1 MSVPAP
7 SGPTPPI
14 HIPSIVSLCVRSLL
28 NKEPRTLNR
37 ALRLLSISLKDASSS
52 GSQRSWMS
60 AFMDLAFSSAA
71 SASLALDLAEPMR
84 LLASL
89 DEETMKKKASAG
101 DVDMKDS
108 TDADA
113 KTKTP
118 ADEKQTDEAAAA
130 TQKPSAAALNL
141 ATPELTLTLYVA
153 TAMLLVDAH
162 KYAEALKTCET
173 AVQMAATYN
182 RRTLDLLGARLFR
195 LWGLAAEKSGG
206 TKGLA
211 ALRPQMLAYH
221 RTSCVR
227 HDIPGQEVLLNLLLR
242 SYLSERLYAQA
253 ERLRSR
259 APLPEGALGAR
270 SNAQQARYLH
280 YLGRIRAVHLEY
292 TEAKECLSQALR
304 KAPARA
310 AAGFRMLTTKW
321 LVVVR
326 MLLGETPE
334 RRELTGVKV
343 LAPYF
348 ALAAAAREGSL
359 AAFTRVVES
368 HGAVFARDGLSHLV
382 ARLRRNVIRSGVRR
396 VALAY
401 TRISL
406 ADVASKIGLEGSS
419 SDVASVVAKVIR
431 DGGEGME
438 EAYIDHAS
446 GCLCSRGAPNVYG
459 TRSPAAQFHDRTM
472 FLMDVHNEAL
482 RAMRF
487 PAKAGDDGETEEQ
500 RRERRLAESELA
512 TAIAEEDDDD
522 FL

>member
-1 MSVPAP
+1 MA
-7 SGPTPPI
+7 
-14 HIPSIVSLCVRSLL
+14 
-28 NKEPRTLNR
+28 K
-37 ALRLLSISLKDASSS
+37 ALGI
-52 GSQRSWMS
+52 
-60 AFMDLAFSSAA
+60 
-71 SASLALDLAEPMR
+71 
-84 LLASL
+84 
-89 DEETMKKKASAG
+89 
-101 DVDMKDS
+101 
-108 TDADA
+108 
-113 KTKTP
+113 
-118 ADEKQTDEAAAA
+118 
-130 TQKPSAAALNL
+130 
-141 ATPELTLTLYVA
+141 
-153 TAMLLVDAH
+153 
-162 KYAEALKTCET
+162 KTCET

-334 RRELTGVKV
+334 RI
-343 LAPYF
+343 
-348 ALAAAAREGSL
+348 
-359 AAFTRVVES
+359 
-368 HGAVFARDGLSHLV
+368 
-382 ARLRRNVIRSGVRR
+382 ARLQGLEFADGAG
-396 VALAY
+396 VAL
-401 TRISL
+401 
-406 ADVASKIGLEGSS
+406 VVQVGLCLLVQL
-419 SDVASVVAKVIR
+419 DFTQILV
-431 DGGEGME
+431 DGFVG
-438 EAYIDHAS
+438 
-446 GCLCSRGAPNVYG
+446 
-459 TRSPAAQFHDRTM
+459 
-472 FLMDVHNEAL
+472 
-482 RAMRF
+482 
-487 PAKAGDDGETEEQ
+487 
-500 RRERRLAESELA
+500 
-512 TAIAEEDDDD
+512 
-522 FL
+522 